1 MKELLKSIFANR
13 ELWPA
18 ILACG
23 GDRQAIAKL
32 TEAAGLSLT
41 EEQLQ
46 HLAEYATAW
55 KKQQAG
61 DALNEAE
68 KALLPNAALTAFI
81 GGLFKDSDFRKQ
93 VLADGFSRDLLVA
106 MAAKAGVQL
115 DGTQLDELCAWL
127 PDALVYAG
135 LGPVSPDQLQAV
147 AGGKHKAFYEDP
159 SVYDEDD
166 DAGLHA
172 LPGMLVA
179 IAVRQVAKT
188 AAQAVNQATAHMTQA
203 VAAQR

>member
-41 EEQLQ
+41 AEQLQ

-61 DALNEAE
+61 EALTEEEAS
-68 KALLPNAALTAFI
+68 LLPDTVVTALI
-81 GGLFKDSDFRKQ
+81 GDLFKDAEFRKRA
-93 VLADGFSRDLLVA
+93 LATGFNRDLLME
-106 MAAKAGVQL
+106 MATKFGVQL
-115 DGTQLDELCAWL
+115 DGTQLDELCVWL

-147 AGGKHKAFYEDP
+147 AGGQQKAFYEDP
-159 SVYDEDD
+159 SVYDDED
-166 DAGLHA
+166 DAGLNA
-172 LPGMLVA
+172 LPAIAVA
-179 IAVRQVAKT
+179 IAVRQIAKT
-188 AAQAVNQATAHMTQA
+188 VGKSMQSATAAMTQA

>member
-32 TEAAGLSLT
+32 TEAAGLSLA

-61 DALNEAE
+61 EALNEAE
-68 KALLPNAALTAFI
+68 KALLPNAALTAFV

-93 VLADGFSRDLLVA
+93 VLAEGFSRDLLVA
-106 MAAKAGVQL
+106 MVAKAGVQL

-147 AGGKHKAFYEDP
+147 AGGQQKAFYEDP

-172 LPGMLVA
+172 FPAIAVA
-179 IAVRQVAKT
+179 IALRQVAKT
-188 AAQAVNQATAHMTQA
+188 VAQTVNQAATKVAKT

>member
-1 MKELLKSIFANR
+1 MKDLLKSIFANK

-32 TEAAGLSLT
+32 TEAAGLSLA

-61 DALNEAE
+61 EALNEAE
-68 KALLPNAALTAFI
+68 TAQLPNAALTAFV

-93 VLADGFSRDLLVA
+93 VLADGFSRELLVA
-106 MAAKAGVQL
+106 MVAKAGVQL

-147 AGGKHKAFYEDP
+147 AGGQQKAFYEDP
-159 SVYDEDD
+159 SVYDDED
-166 DAGLHA
+166 DAGLNA
-172 LPGMLVA
+172 LPAIAVA
-179 IAVRQVAKT
+179 IAVRQIAKT
-188 AAQAVNQATAHMTQA
+188 VGKSMQSATAAMTQA